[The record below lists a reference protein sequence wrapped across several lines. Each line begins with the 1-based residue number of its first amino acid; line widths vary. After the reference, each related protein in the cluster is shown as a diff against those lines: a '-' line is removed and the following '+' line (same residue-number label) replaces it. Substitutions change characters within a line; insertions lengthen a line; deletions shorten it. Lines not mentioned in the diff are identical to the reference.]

1 MSARRVRSPAV
12 AGAFYP
18 DDPAG
23 LAAHIDGLLA
33 AADPQ
38 RHPDLPAA
46 MPEFARLR
54 GVIVPHAG
62 TVYSGPVAAHAY
74 AHLRAAHRSG
84 RARAGRVV
92 LVGPAHWVPRRGVA
106 TTSADALA
114 TPLGNVPVDVATRD
128 RLLRAGLVVID
139 DVAHAPEHSLEV
151 QLPFLARAIGA
162 VPVLPLLVGDGP
174 VAAVVDVL
182 EAVWDPD
189 PEGDAFLVCSTDL
202 SHGEDLASARRHDA
216 RTAARIVACDPLG
229 IRPADACGV
238 HPLTGVLATAR
249 RRGYALRL
257 LDLRTSGDTAGPAD
271 RVVGYGAFAILEP
284 ERRTPA
290 GHV

>member
-1 MSARRVRSPAV
+1 MRPPAV
-12 AGAFYP
+12 AGTFYP
-18 DDPAG
+18 DDPAT

-33 AADPQ
+33 AADAQ
-38 RHPDLPAA
+38 RHPDHPGRA
-46 MPEFARLR
+46 PEPARLR

-74 AHLRAAHRSG
+74 AHLRAAW
-84 RARAGRVV
+84 RAGRTRAGTVV
-92 LVGPAHWVPRRGVA
+92 LVGPAHRVPPRGVA

-114 TPLGNVPVDVATRD
+114 TPLGNLPVDLAARD

-151 QLPFLARAIGA
+151 QLPFLARALGA

-174 VAAVVDVL
+174 LAAVVDVL
-182 EAVWDPD
+182 EAVWD

-202 SHGEDLASARRHDA
+202 SHHEDLASARRHDA
-216 RTAARIVACDPLG
+216 RTAARIVAADPLG
-229 IRPADACGV
+229 IGPADACGV
-238 HPLTGVLATAR
+238 HPLGGVLATVR
-249 RRGYALRL
+249 RRAWAVRL

-284 ERRTPA
+284 RPRTSGPMR
-290 GHV
+290 